1 MISEIGRVTKLNNGK
16 ACVEIEK
23 RSACADC
30 HAGCVCDLGKSVM
43 LIDASDP
50 IGVHENDT
58 VQLSI
63 PTESA
68 LRASFVVYGIP
79 LIALISGV
87 LGGEYLGKIL
97 GISTVLEILGGFTF
111 LGISLVFIKLYDNV
125 FRQNRKNQP
134 VITKVIHEHVNWQ
147 LGVDN

>member
-1 MISEIGRVTKLNNGK
+1 MVSEIGRVAKVNKGHV
-16 ACVEIEK
+16 CVEIEK

-79 LIALISGV
+79 LIALILGV
-87 LGGEYLGKIL
+87 LAGEYLGKVFGITTIL
-97 GISTVLEILGGFTF
+97 EVLGGFVA
-111 LGISLVFIKLYDNV
+111 LGIALIFVKLYDNV

-134 VITKVIHEHVNWQ
+134 VITKVIHEHVN
-147 LGVDN
+147 

>member
-1 MISEIGRVTKLNNGK
+1 MVSEIGRVAKVNKGYV
-16 ACVEIEK
+16 CVEIEK

-30 HAGCVCDLGKSVM
+30 HVGCVCDLGKSVM

-68 LRASFVVYGIP
+68 LRASFAVYGIP
-79 LIALISGV
+79 LIALILGV
-87 LGGEYLGKIL
+87 LAGEYLGKVFGITTIL
-97 GISTVLEILGGFTF
+97 EVLGGFVS
-111 LGISLVFIKLYDNV
+111 LGIALIFVKLYDNV

-134 VITKVIHEHVNWQ
+134 VITKVIHEHVN
-147 LGVDN
+147 

>member
-1 MISEIGRVTKLNNGK
+1 MISEIGRVTKINHGNV
-16 ACVEIEK
+16 CVEIEK
-23 RSACADC
+23 RSACAEC

-63 PTESA
+63 PTDSA

-87 LGGEYLGKIL
+87 LVGEYFGKIL
-97 GISTVLEILGGFTF
+97 GISTILEILGGFGF
-111 LGISLVFIKLYDNV
+111 LGISLIFVKIYDTM

-134 VITKVIHEHVNWQ
+134 VITKVIHEHVN
-147 LGVDN
+147 